1 VGRDRGG
8 DAGAGV
14 GVRFVLCTNA
24 HLSDDEAV
32 AKMGHRICGDL
43 GRCGAVSKMRGFF
56 AALRMT
62 ILQLSTLLI

>member
-1 VGRDRGG
+1 VGGDREG

-32 AKMGHRICGDL
+32 AKMGAPGFVAIWAAVAQRAKCG
-43 GRCGAVSKMRGFF
+43 GSS
-56 AALRMT
+56 LR
-62 ILQLSTLLI
+62 SE